1 MQDFHESNG
10 ISLISNATI
19 ANWKRLRVKPDGRL
33 TSRANKRRSSKKF
46 LPKEY
51 FVDSGNVSFVK
62 NFLEFIEAEKAD
74 IYSVIFSLSV
84 NLLKKQGIYSKAH
97 VHETLREYADVVIL
111 KPFESMELPAN
122 ETDILGT
129 IYQAYLQEGEKNIHG
144 SYYTPKN
151 IVVNMTRHFNFS
163 NGETFLDPCCGSG
176 AFLIALPVDNPN
188 QVYGVDN
195 DKIAV
200 LIAKVNLLLRYPAL
214 EFVPQIYCLDFLAL
228 NIIHPLYDK
237 KFDYIATNPP
247 WGAVSKS
254 DYHFDD
260 EYKETFAIFFVKAFQ
275 QLKAD
280 GVIRFLFPEAVLN
293 VNAHKN
299 LRNFMLNI
307 TGFIAVTKYNDL
319 FSGVTTKYVDI
330 ECGNRGGNR
339 GGNREFCFI
348 SRGRKQ
354 LVDIETINAT
364 KNLNFNCLSEEDVSI
379 IRTIKSKGLYFLK
392 DSVWAL
398 GIVTGDNKNKIF
410 SAPRVDTEKIYTGKE
425 IQPFTLKPAKHW
437 LVYDRNSLQQVAK
450 DEIYRAPEKLVYKFI
465 SSKLVFAY
473 DAAQSLFLNSANIL
487 IPVIPN
493 MSVKAALAF
502 LNSVLFNFVYV
513 KLFGG
518 VKILKANLTELPF
531 PKITAEENAHLTGLV
546 DDILT
551 GAPHRQKEIEKFLF
565 AFYGISEAQA
575 KYIERVVNGN
585 AD

>member
-10 ISLISNATI
+10 VNLISNATI
-19 ANWKRLRVKPDGRL
+19 ANWKRLQVKPDGRL
-33 TSRANKRRSSKKF
+33 TSRANKRQSLKRL

-62 NFLEFIEAEKAD
+62 NFLEFIEAENAE
-74 IYSVIFSLSV
+74 IYPVIFSLSV
-84 NLLKKQGIYSKAH
+84 SLLKKKGIYSKPH
-97 VHETLREYADVVIL
+97 VRETLREYADAVIL
-111 KPFESMELPAN
+111 RTFASKELPEN

-144 SYYTPKN
+144 SYYTPRN

-214 EFVPQIYCLDFLAL
+214 EFVPQIHCLDFLAL
-228 NIIHPLYDK
+228 NISHPLYAK

-299 LRNFMLNI
+299 LRNFILNNAGRI
-307 TGFIAVTKYNDL
+307 VVTKYKDF

-330 ECGNRGGNR
+330 ECGNRV
-339 GGNREFCFI
+339 GNREFCFI
-348 SRGRKQ
+348 SGDRKQ
-354 LVDIETINAT
+354 LVDIETVNAT

-410 SAPRVDTEKIYTGKE
+410 SAPRADMEKIYTGKE

-437 LVYDRNSLQQVAK
+437 LVYDRKSLQQAAK
-450 DEIYRAPEKLVYKFI
+450 DEIYRTPEKLAYKFI

-493 MSVKAALAF
+493 MSVKAVMAF

-551 GAPHRQKEIEKFLF
+551 GAPHQQTEIEKFIF
-565 AFYGISEAQA
+565 AFYGISESQA
-575 KYIERVVNGN
+575 KYIGRVVNGN
-585 AD
+585 AY